1 MAIDNNSRLIAASKL
16 QSNNA
21 PAVGCGGLWIKNGQ
35 SLPAGD
41 YVGVQ
46 FFDSTAQTTLDNI
59 VWKGA
64 PMLDV
69 TGALLTQLTIDG
81 NRISGIWYMNIESCD
96 VVGGACVFYNR
107 CK

>member
-21 PAVGCGGLWIKNGQ
+21 PALGCGGTYIKDGE
-35 SLPAGD
+35 SLPTGD

-46 FFDSTAQTTLDNI
+46 FFDSAQATTLT
-59 VWKGA
+59 VVTWKGA
-64 PMLDV
+64 PVLN
-69 TGALLTQLTIDG
+69 GAGAPMTTLVIDG
-81 NRISGIWYMNIESCD
+81 NRISGIWYMNIESCT
-96 VVGGACVFYNR
+96 VAGGACVFYNR

>member
-21 PAVGCGGLWIKNGQ
+21 PALGCGGMWLKTGQ

-46 FFDSTAQTTLDNI
+46 GFDSTQSTTLDNI

-64 PMLDV
+64 PMLTV
-69 TGALLTQLTIDG
+69 TGVVLTSLTIDF
-81 NRISGIWYMNIESCD
+81 NRISGIWYANIESCD
-96 VVGGACVFYNR
+96 VDGGSCVFYNR